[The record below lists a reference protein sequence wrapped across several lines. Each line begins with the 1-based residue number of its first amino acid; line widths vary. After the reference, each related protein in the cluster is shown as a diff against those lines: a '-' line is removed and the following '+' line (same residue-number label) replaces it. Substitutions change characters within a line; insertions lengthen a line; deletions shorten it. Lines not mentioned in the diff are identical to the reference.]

1 MATPARLT
9 VKKVKPILSL
19 NREDA
24 RRRVIALYKSYY
36 RHIPQM
42 LLEYDVPKTQKE
54 CQQRLRE
61 EFDRHRNVTDIRVI
75 DLLVAKG
82 QMKLQEISHFWI
94 TKGGLMDNFKDTIEP
109 KPKDFMGKFLS
120 GQDSTI

>member
-42 LLEYDVPKTQKE
+42 LLEYDIPKTQKE

-61 EFDRHRNVTDIRVI
+61 EFNRHRTVTDLRVI

-82 QMKLQEISHFWI
+82 QMKLQEISHLWI
-94 TKGGLMDNFKDTIEP
+94 TKGGLMDNFKETIEP
-109 KPKDFMGKFLS
+109 KPKDFMSKFLS